1 MEMAIKS
8 SQQSGVR
15 KLYTHDQMHRLID
28 PASVAI
34 IGVSETKGSFGQRTH
49 ANMARYTGRLFQ
61 INPKY
66 TELRGTVCYPDLHAL
81 PEVPDCVVVAVPR
94 EYVAGIVETC
104 GQLGVGGVVIY
115 ASGFAETGKQ
125 EKVAAQAEIAR
136 LAAAYGVRVVGPN
149 CVGLVNVISGA
160 GMHFMPE
167 FDEMPLLPGKVA
179 IVSQS
184 GALGYTLLQG
194 MKRGVG
200 FSHYLAAGNSCDVD
214 ACDYINYLADDPET
228 TSIACILE
236 GVRDGAR
243 FIEAGRRV
251 FEANKTLVVYK
262 TGRGEESRA
271 VALSHTGSMI
281 GTAQAYDA
289 ALLRMGAVSV
299 DDLSQLLETA
309 AFFSKV
315 GTPTAGNGI
324 GVMATSGGAAVACI
338 DMAQVH
344 GVTLPRL
351 SDKTAEVLHTVVPD
365 FGRVGNPADTTAEVL
380 RSSETFGVCV
390 DAFLSDQNFS
400 ALVAPIVFASRM
412 SSEARAEFLCRFAAD
427 RDKPIVLIWMNDWL
441 EGPGAA
447 TIESNK
453 KLTLFRS
460 ANNCF
465 RTLRYWFDLA
475 QRRASPA
482 GIWPDIE
489 ARASGISRAAV
500 SRATGTVLTER
511 ESKQVFQAYGI
522 AVTVEHLALDADA
535 AVRLAL
541 DIGYPVA
548 LKVES
553 SDIAHK
559 TEAGVVR
566 LGLNGEAAVRGA
578 YREVLEAAK
587 LNAPAARV
595 NGVLV
600 QKMISSGI
608 EMVVGVHRDMQFGPM
623 IMVGFGGVLVEVLR
637 DTAVRLAPVSR
648 DEAREMLTSLRGARL
663 FGGFR
668 GQAAIDIDALA
679 DCVSR
684 ASMLASQLCDDIEQ
698 IDINPVI
705 ASSDG
710 AVAVDGL
717 IVLSSR
723 TTLQDAVV

>member
-1 MEMAIKS
+1 MEIATKS
-8 SQQSGVR
+8 SQQSGAR
-15 KLYTHDQMHRLID
+15 KLYTHEQLRRLIN

-34 IGVSETKGSFGQRTH
+34 VGVSETKGSFGQRTLV
-49 ANMARYTGRLFQ
+49 NMARYTGRLYQ

-66 TELRGTVCYPDLHAL
+66 AELHGKECYQNLRTL
-81 PEVPDCVVVAVPR
+81 PEVPDCVVVAVSR
-94 EYVAGIVETC
+94 EYVPGIVETC

-125 EKVAAQAEIAR
+125 EKIAAQAEVAR
-136 LAAAYGVRVVGPN
+136 LAAAHGVRVVGPN

-167 FDEMPLLPGKVA
+167 FDELQLVRGKIA

-214 ACDYINYLADDPET
+214 ICDYINYLADDPET

-251 FEANKTLVVYK
+251 LEANKTLVVYK

-271 VALSHTGSMI
+271 VAMSHTGSMI

-289 ALLRMGAVSV
+289 ALLRMGAVPV

-315 GTPTAGNGI
+315 GAPAVGNGV

-344 GVTLPRL
+344 GVALPQL
-351 SDKTAEVLHTVVPD
+351 SPVTAAVLHTVVPD

-380 RSSETFGVCV
+380 RSSETFGVCI
-390 DAFLSDQNFS
+390 DAFMSDPNFS
-400 ALVAPIVFASRM
+400 ALIIPIVFASRI
-412 SSEARAEFLCRFAAD
+412 SSGARAEFLSSFAAD
-427 RDKPIVLIWMNDWL
+427 RDKPIIVVWMNDWL
-441 EGPGAA
+441 EGPGASV
-447 TIESNK
+447 IESSE
-453 KLTLFRS
+453 KLSLFRS
-460 ANNCF
+460 TNNCF
-465 RTLRYWFDLA
+465 RTLRHWFALA
-475 QRRASPA
+475 QRRACSV
-482 GIWPDIE
+482 GTWPDID
-489 ARASGISRAAV
+489 AQASAKSRAV
-500 SRATGTVLTER
+500 ISCATGTTLTER

-522 AVTVEHLALDADA
+522 AVTREGLALDADA
-535 AVRLAL
+535 AVRLAF
-541 DIGYPVA
+541 DVGYPVA
-548 LKVES
+548 LKLES
-553 SDIAHK
+553 VDIAHK
-559 TEAGVVR
+559 TEVGGVS
-566 LGLNGEAAVRGA
+566 LGLNDEAAVRRA

-587 LNAPAARV
+587 VNASSARV

-600 QKMISSGI
+600 QKMVPSGI
-608 EMVVGVHRDMQFGPM
+608 EMVVGVHRDTQFGPM
-623 IMVGFGGVLVEVLR
+623 IMVGFGGVLVEILC

-648 DEAREMLTSLRGARL
+648 DEAREMLTSLRGVRL

-668 GQAAIDIDALA
+668 GRAAIDIEALA

-684 ASMLASQLCDDIEQ
+684 TSILAAQLCDDIEQ
-698 IDINPVI
+698 IDINPII

-717 IVLSSR
+717 IVASVKEA
-723 TTLQDAVV
+723 TV